1 MKISYKPVSVSKGA
15 FIFCRYTIA
24 VLVWLAFVLRNP
36 WILALV
42 GAIMFFSALLKI
54 RRAPMIVLYAYTI
67 DKIWKSSQEILNESA
82 MRFAHILATGLS
94 VICLGF
100 ILFINSHIGWFLTLC
115 FAILKTVSAVG
126 FCPAS
131 KLYECVGSDKCC
143 SFAKG
148 IKNVGKTC

>member
-1 MKISYKPVSVSKGA
+1 MKISYRPVSVSKGA
-15 FIFCRYTIA
+15 FVFCRYSIA
-24 VLVWLAFVLRNP
+24 ILVWVAFILRNP

-54 RRAPMIVLYAYTI
+54 RRAPLIVLYGYTI
-67 DKIWKSSQEILNESA
+67 DKIWRSPKEILNESA

-94 VICLGF
+94 VICLVF
-100 ILFINSHIGWFLTLC
+100 ILFINSHVGWFLAFC

-131 KLYECVGSDKCC
+131 KLYECAGSDKCC

-148 IKNVGKTC
+148 IKKVGKTC